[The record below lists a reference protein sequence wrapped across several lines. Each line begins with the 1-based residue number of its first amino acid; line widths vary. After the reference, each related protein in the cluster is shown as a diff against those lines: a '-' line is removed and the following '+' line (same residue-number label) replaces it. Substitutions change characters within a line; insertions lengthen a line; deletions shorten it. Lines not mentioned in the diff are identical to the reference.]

1 VAVGRVVILLALAA
15 TACGRPSARAIVP
28 APTGET
34 SGPSAA
40 VTSVDLPAQGTG
52 IALTP
57 DGRRALVATVGGVL
71 VVDVDA
77 GRVAEKIDAGD
88 APCAIAV
95 APDGRHAWVADLLSR
110 NLTELDLRTDAAT
123 ARISLGGPRRPVLTP
138 SVAVSGDGARV
149 YAIDG
154 AKENLLVVDAADQ
167 RVLHDQFLD
176 IHPGGVAASRDGRLV
191 YVAGCRLS
199 CVDGEVLIVEAASAA
214 VTKRVRLPSAP
225 SGLAL
230 SRDGRYAYVPH
241 GREATVSVIDLAGGS
256 IATLAVDPHPV
267 DVAVGRDGLLY
278 VPSFA
283 SASLVVVDPATR
295 QRVARVA
302 LRNPAHGVA
311 VSDDGRVYVTHAAKT
326 LSIIDM
332 RHTHKEVS

>member
-1 VAVGRVVILLALAA
+1 MAVGRVVILLALAA
-15 TACGRPSARAIVP
+15 TACGRPPARAIVP

-57 DGRRALVATVGGVL
+57 DGRRALVTTVGGVL
-71 VVDVDA
+71 VIDA
-77 GRVAEKIDAGD
+77 DARRVVKKIDAGD

-95 APDGRHAWVADLLSR
+95 APDGVHAWVADLLSR
-110 NLTELDLRTDAAT
+110 NLTELDLGAEATT
-123 ARISLGGPRRPVLTP
+123 ARIPLGGPRRPVLTP
-138 SVAVSGDGARV
+138 SVAVSADGARV

-199 CVDGEVLIVEAASAA
+199 C
-214 VTKRVRLPSAP
+214 
-225 SGLAL
+225 
-230 SRDGRYAYVPH
+230 
-241 GREATVSVIDLAGGS
+241 
-256 IATLAVDPHPV
+256 
-267 DVAVGRDGLLY
+267 GLLY

-283 SASLVVVDPATR
+283 SASLVVVDPTTR
-295 QRVARVA
+295 QRVAGVA
-302 LRNPAHGVA
+302 LRNPAHAVA